1 LYEEKQDSPFLV
13 GSEYNSI
20 ELRNMVTKIT
30 KHMKCFMYKTPLI
43 MKVYSYSNLN
53 AKLHKTLRK
62 LRKKASS
69 ELTEDAL

>member
-30 KHMKCFMYKTPLI
+30 KHMKCFMYKTPLMMI
-43 MKVYSYSNLN
+43 VY
-53 AKLHKTLRK
+53 
-62 LRKKASS
+62 
-69 ELTEDAL
+69 